1 MISILLATY
10 NDEKYIK
17 DSVDS
22 VLSQTYKDFELLIG
36 FNGTIDS
43 SKEIVSKI
51 SDSRIRVFDYG
62 LDAGKA
68 KTLNKLIKEVNG
80 DWISIQDGDDVWT
93 PKKLER
99 QMKFSNDFDII
110 GTQITYINESGV
122 PTGGPILA
130 KDDEEIKEK
139 SFNGSNQIANTSAVF
154 RKKCVNE
161 VNGWS
166 EDIDG
171 IEDFDFWLKLMKVGY
186 KFTNLSTHEVFHRLH
201 SNSNFNTKKF
211 DLKKIL

>member
-10 NDEKYIK
+10 NDELYIK
-17 DSVDS
+17 ESIES
-22 VLSQTYKDFELLIG
+22 VLNQTYKDFELLIG

-43 SKEIVSKI
+43 SKEIISEI

-99 QMKFSNDFDII
+99 QMRFSNDFDII
-110 GTQITYINESGV
+110 GTQITYINELGISI
-122 PTGGPILA
+122 GGPVLA
-130 KDDEEIKEK
+130 KCDEEIKEK
-139 SFNGSNQIANTSAVF
+139 SFNGNNQIANTSAIF
-154 RKKCVNE
+154 RKKCANE
-161 VNGWS
+161 VGGWS

-171 IEDFDFWLKLMKVGY
+171 IEDFDFWLKLMRADY
-186 KFTNLSTHEVFHRLH
+186 KFTNLTTNEVFHRLH
-201 SNSNFNTKKF
+201 NKSNFNTKKY